1 MQRRAWLKAA
11 AALAAA
17 GVPLSGVLPAAG
29 MGSAPNSGRKVL
41 GKPQPFD
48 YAWLKGR
55 ARTLAGTQYQTASG
69 SLHPD
74 VAKLDWD
81 GYQAIRY
88 RDTQQLWTNG
98 DSRFRAA
105 FFHLGL
111 FFTTPVHLHEVV
123 NG

>member
-1 MQRRAWLKAA
+1 MQRRDWLKAA

-17 GVPLSGVLPAAG
+17 GVPLSRALPAAG
-29 MGSAPNSGRKVL
+29 MGSAPSSGRKAL

-55 ARTLAGTQYQTASG
+55 ARTLAGAEYQAPSAS

-88 RDTQQLWTNG
+88 RDSQQLWANG
-98 DSRFRAA
+98 DSR
-105 FFHLGL
+105 
-111 FFTTPVHLHEVV
+111 
-123 NG
+123 